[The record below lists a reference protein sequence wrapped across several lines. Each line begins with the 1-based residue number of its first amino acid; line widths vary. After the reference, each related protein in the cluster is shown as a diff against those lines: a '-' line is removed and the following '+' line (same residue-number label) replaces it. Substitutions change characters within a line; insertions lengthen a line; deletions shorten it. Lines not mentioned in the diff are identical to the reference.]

1 MRPFEKNSSKSVLP
15 AEAIAAEVLGWL
27 ANDPEMLG
35 RFFALTGVD
44 ASEIRRAATDPG
56 FLNGVLD
63 FVMAHEPTL
72 MAFSEASGMKPES
85 IAAAYRTLNGPG
97 SAEFGW

>member
-1 MRPFEKNSSKSVLP
+1 MRSFEKNSSKSVLP
-15 AEAIAAEVLGWL
+15 AEDIAAEALAWL

-44 ASEIRRAATDPG
+44 ASGIRKAVNDPG
-56 FLNGVLD
+56 FLIGVLD
-63 FVMAHEPTL
+63 FIMAHEPTL
-72 MAFSEASGMKPES
+72 MAFSEASGIKPDN
-85 IAAAYRTLNGPG
+85 IATAYRTLNGPG